1 MPNLKPTFATIATE
15 EELAEWIEDKSTKM
29 LCVFDL
35 HLSWTGN
42 CQTMINALQEV
53 GKKYEIENCSERIAI
68 LTLDVIKLEFDNVI
82 DKSKELSKKGC
93 RPMFALVRDG
103 KLITKVEDANAPKL
117 EELLNKHIPPL
128 PATTEGAFDEE
139 VEG

>member
-15 EELAEWIEDKSTKM
+15 EDLAEWIEDKSTKM
-29 LCVFDL
+29 LCLFDL
-35 HLSWTGN
+35 HLSWTGH
-42 CQTMINALQEV
+42 CQTMANALQEI

-68 LTLDVIKLEFDNVI
+68 LTLDVNKLEFDNVI
-82 DKSKELSKKGC
+82 GNSKDLSNKGC
-93 RPMFALVRDG
+93 RPLFALVRNA
-103 KLITKVEDANAPKL
+103 KLIAKVQDANAPKL

-128 PATTEGAFDEE
+128 PATAEVEFDED